1 MPFYPKSVTNRV
13 EEVDFLRGIA
23 IVFMVIF
30 HWYVLYDLRHG
41 TSTLGHPVLTVLG
54 FVARVLFI
62 FLVGVATA
70 LAQQKAQLREDNG
83 EQDEREFLRRQYR
96 RVGYLALYALLVTLV
111 TAWVY
116 PDVYVRF
123 GILHYMAVALA
134 LLTLFA
140 YKPQTIGKTLP
151 LVVGLVMYFVHHSV
165 KNTVSYNYASQFI
178 MGYLPHYGTMD
189 YFPLFKWFWLTA
201 LGLFV
206 GQSLFKKAQPIYTS
220 LEVGENMVGKGL
232 VTLGKYSLEIYLT
245 HFVVI
250 YGVQQ
255 MMGLVANIPNH
266 DSASKRGRVIALQ
279 HRFFIKKVC
288 A

>member
-140 YKPQTIGKTLP
+140 QAANDWQDATPRCGTRDVLCTTASRTRCRTTMPRNYNGVLATLWDD
-151 LVVGLVMYFVHHSV
+151 GH
-165 KNTVSYNYASQFI
+165 
-178 MGYLPHYGTMD
+178 
-189 YFPLFKWFWLTA
+189 FPLFKWFYYRSACMWASPCSRGATDLHIT
-201 LGLFV
+201 GGGRERWGRRICWGSTIGDLFDTLC
-206 GQSLFKKAQPIYTS
+206 GDLWRAADDGMSGEYT
-220 LEVGENMVGKGL
+220 K
-232 VTLGKYSLEIYLT
+232 
-245 HFVVI
+245 
-250 YGVQQ
+250 
-255 MMGLVANIPNH
+255 P
-266 DSASKRGRVIALQ
+266 
-279 HRFFIKKVC
+279 
-288 A
+288 